1 MCRCSSTFD
10 YAVVIVIIVNIIMI
24 AANATAI
31 IIVGAA
37 AAFPCQLGDVANV
50 SVPDGGSHYM
60 YVGYGMLRRYLWSVG
75 IEQ

>member
-1 MCRCSSTFD
+1 MTG
-10 YAVVIVIIVNIIMI
+10 
-24 AANATAI
+24 ANATAI
-31 IIVGAA
+31 IIVGAAA

-60 YVGYGMLRRYLWSVG
+60 YVGYGMLRRYLWSAG

>member
-1 MCRCSSTFD
+1 
-10 YAVVIVIIVNIIMI
+10 MI

-37 AAFPCQLGDVANV
+37 AAIPCQLGDVANV

-60 YVGYGMLRRYLWSVG
+60 YRLWNAAHIFVVRGY
-75 IEQ
+75 

>member
-1 MCRCSSTFD
+1 
-10 YAVVIVIIVNIIMI
+10 MI

-50 SVPDGGSHYM
+50 SVPDGDSHYM
-60 YVGYGMLRRYLWSVG
+60 YVGYGMLRRYLWCAA
-75 IEQ
+75 IER

>member
-1 MCRCSSTFD
+1 
-10 YAVVIVIIVNIIMI
+10 MI

-37 AAFPCQLGDVANV
+37 AAIPCQLGDVANV

-60 YVGYGMLRRYLWSVG
+60 YRLWNAAHIFVVRGYWTVMGLC
-75 IEQ
+75 

>member
-1 MCRCSSTFD
+1 
-10 YAVVIVIIVNIIMI
+10 MI

-50 SVPDGGSHYM
+50 SVPHYM
-60 YVGYGMLRRYLWSVG
+60 FVAYGMLRRYLWCAA
-75 IEQ
+75 IER

>member
-1 MCRCSSTFD
+1 
-10 YAVVIVIIVNIIMI
+10 MI

-37 AAFPCQLGDVANV
+37 VAIPCQLGDVANV

-60 YVGYGMLRRYLWSVG
+60 YVGYGMLCRYLWCAA
-75 IEQ
+75 IER